1 MNFTNFLKELFNST
15 LNESED
21 NLDITT
27 HSIKLKENFIRK
39 KAY

>member
-1 MNFTNFLKELFNST
+1 MNFINFLTELFNST
-15 LNESED
+15 LKETDD
-21 NLDITT
+21 NLDISS

>member
-1 MNFTNFLKELFNST
+1 MNFTNFLRELFNST
-15 LNESED
+15 LKETDD
-21 NLDITT
+21 NLDISK